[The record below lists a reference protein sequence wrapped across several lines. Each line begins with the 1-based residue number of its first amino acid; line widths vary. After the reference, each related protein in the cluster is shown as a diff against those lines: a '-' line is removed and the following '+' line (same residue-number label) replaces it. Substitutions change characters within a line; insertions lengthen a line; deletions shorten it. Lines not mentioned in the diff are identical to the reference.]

1 MNFIQILPTLLLVAL
16 ALVMFGLGLSL
27 TPADFRRLLETP
39 RAVLIALVL
48 QVVALPLLCYGIVVG
63 LGLSPVYAIGLMLLA
78 ASPGGVSA
86 NLFSHLFG
94 GNVAMN
100 ISLTAINTLLSIVT
114 MPLIANGAIGHFADT
129 GQVVPLQFGKML
141 EVIAVVL
148 LPVLLGMAVART
160 KAGLADRLERPFKAF
175 SALVL
180 ASFTVIAISKEWAAL
195 VDTFASVGVAVIVF
209 NLLSLL
215 LGYAGSRVAGLD
227 RANATAISFEIGIH
241 NSTLAIFIALSVL
254 DNFQLALPAAVYS
267 VSMYLTATLFGFGLR
282 QLNSHPPFLGVT
294 PASHAGAADGVD
306 TRRERTC
313 APPGV

>member
-1 MNFIQILPTLLLVAL
+1 MNFLQILPTLLLVGL

-27 TPADFRRLLETP
+27 TPADFRRLLDSP

-48 QVVALPLLCYGIVVG
+48 QVIALPLVCYAIVVG

-114 MPLIANGAIGHFADT
+114 LPLIANWAIGHFADT

-141 EVIAVVL
+141 EVVTVVL
-148 LPVLLGMAVART
+148 VPVLLGMAVASA
-160 KAGLADRLERPFKAF
+160 KPGLAERLEKPFKVF

-180 ASFTVIAISKEWAAL
+180 ASFTVIAVSKEWTAL
-195 VDTFASVGVAVIVF
+195 VDSFASVGVAVIVF
-209 NLLSLL
+209 NLLSLF
-215 LGYAGSRVAGLD
+215 LGYAGSRLAGLD

-282 QLNSHPPFLGVT
+282 QLGPERLAHPG
-294 PASHAGAADGVD
+294 
-306 TRRERTC
+306 
-313 APPGV
+313 